1 MLKEL
6 FTGGH
11 QFAYLVCHIFRGRV
25 LGGRLCASTPT
36 GSAAATLRRG
46 GGLGRRVLRHD
57 HAIPLMVALAP
68 IVPSCRPAVV
78 PVPEGTMQIGNS
90 C

>member
-1 MLKEL
+1 MKEL
-6 FTGGH
+6 VAGRH
-11 QFAYLVCHIFRGRV
+11 QFGYLVCHIFRGRV

-36 GSAAATLRRG
+36 GSAAVTLRRD
-46 GGLGRRVLRHD
+46 GGLGRRVLGHD

-78 PVPEGTMQIGNS
+78 PVPEGTMQMGNS